1 MLPLVLFLL
10 AAATRLQLVDE
21 PFDIPARDWRYVE
34 ALGLHQRVAT
44 LIAGFQVKSGGAVR
58 LLLMTREDVDRMS
71 EGKPNEAI
79 RSAGPASSA
88 RLIYAVPQP
97 GDYVLV
103 VDNRDNSAP
112 ARVHLSV
119 WLDFPRVTG
128 ISPQR
133 QLTVILLS
141 FAFFFG
147 VVTWS
152 ARRLWKGINKPAT
165 AAARNTPP
173 GSSP

>member
-1 MLPLVLFLL
+1 MLPLVLLL
-10 AAATRLQLVDE
+10 LSAATRVHLVDE
-21 PFDIPARDWRYVE
+21 PFEIPAHDWRFD
-34 ALGLHQRVAT
+34 ADLGLHQRTAS
-44 LIAGFQVKSGGAVR
+44 LISDFQVESGGPVR
-58 LLLMTREDVDRMS
+58 ILLMTREDVEHMS
-71 EGKPNEAI
+71 AGRPHTTLM
-79 RSAGPASSA
+79 SAGPATSGHM
-88 RLIYAVPQP
+88 LYEVPEP

-103 VDNRDNSAP
+103 VDNRANGQP

-119 WLDFPRVTG
+119 WLDFPLVTG

-152 ARRLWKGINKPAT
+152 ARKLWKGMRQAP
-165 AAARNTPP
+165 
-173 GSSP
+173 